1 MKTHTMNLYNDA
13 FNLIKQGS
21 KTIELRLYDEKRQ
34 KILIGDLIQ
43 FINIDNKN
51 VLSTKVKNIFIY
63 KDFQKLYKDFDKM
76 SIGYKE
82 DEIANYKD
90 MEQYYYIE
98 DIEKYGVIGIEMQ
111 LI

>member
-63 KDFQKLYKDFDKM
+63 KDFDKM

-90 MEQYYYIE
+90 MEQYYSIE
-98 DIEKYGVIGIEMQ
+98 DIEKYGVIGIEIQ

>member
-82 DEIANYKD
+82 DEISNYKD
-90 MEQYYYIE
+90 MEQYYSIE
-98 DIEKYGVIGIEMQ
+98 DIEKYGVIGIEIQ

>member
-98 DIEKYGVIGIEMQ
+98 DIEKYGVIGIEIQ

>member
-1 MKTHTMNLYNDA
+1 MKTHVMNLYNEP

-34 KILIGDLIQ
+34 KILINDNIQ
-43 FINIDNKN
+43 FVNIDNKQILN
-51 VLSTKVKNIFIY
+51 VKVKNIYRY
-63 KDFQKLYKDFDKM
+63 KNFKQLYKDFDKI

-90 MEQYYYIE
+90 MEQYYTIE
-98 DIEKYGVIGIEMQ
+98 DIKKYGVVALEIK
-111 LI
+111 LL